1 MKSAPTLTVRQL
13 PCVDTGESTF
23 TDVTVTIDIN
33 ESDGDTVTVRGTYT
47 YFDGGSTATLVPVS
61 GGTIS
66 GDSILITGSGAVTFT
81 LTLSNDNYDDTI
93 EVAAT
98 ATDSEGTDYDWM
110 TFLTDPCG
118 VTPTT
123 TTTTTTTLPNSLPTG
138 TLTISCTPQMT
149 TAATNISVSMK
160 LVDDDND
167 DVVVDG
173 LWFRRASISDP
184 AIVTG
189 DLTPQSGGTISGG
202 AITVTGGAGTAVF
215 SGVITV
221 TDTSNVTVS
230 VTLDDGTGT
239 KNIAD
244 TNPCDGS
251 PVFG

>member
-98 ATDSEGTDYDWM
+98 ATDSEGTDYD
-110 TFLTDPCG
+110 L
-118 VTPTT
+118 
-123 TTTTTTTLPNSLPTG
+123 SL
-138 TLTISCTPQMT
+138 IH
-149 TAATNISVSMK
+149 I
-160 LVDDDND
+160 
-167 DVVVDG
+167 
-173 LWFRRASISDP
+173 
-184 AIVTG
+184 
-189 DLTPQSGGTISGG
+189 
-202 AITVTGGAGTAVF
+202 
-215 SGVITV
+215 
-221 TDTSNVTVS
+221 
-230 VTLDDGTGT
+230 
-239 KNIAD
+239 
-244 TNPCDGS
+244 
-251 PVFG
+251 

>member
-47 YFDGGSTATLVPVS
+47 YFDGRSTATLVPVS

-123 TTTTTTTLPNSLPTG
+123 TTTSSLSSSTSFM
-138 TLTISCTPQMT
+138 LTEIVV
-149 TAATNISVSMK
+149 AA
-160 LVDDDND
+160 
-167 DVVVDG
+167 VV
-173 LWFRRASISDP
+173 I
-184 AIVTG
+184 
-189 DLTPQSGGTISGG
+189 
-202 AITVTGGAGTAVF
+202 
-215 SGVITV
+215 
-221 TDTSNVTVS
+221 
-230 VTLDDGTGT
+230 
-239 KNIAD
+239 
-244 TNPCDGS
+244 
-251 PVFG
+251 